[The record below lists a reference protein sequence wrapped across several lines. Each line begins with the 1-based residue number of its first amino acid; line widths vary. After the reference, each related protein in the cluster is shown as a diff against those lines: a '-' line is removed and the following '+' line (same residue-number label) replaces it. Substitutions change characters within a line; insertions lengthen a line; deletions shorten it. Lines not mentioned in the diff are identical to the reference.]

1 MLGLDGYFSVVAGWM
16 VAEVW
21 WLVWMVA
28 VVWWLVWM
36 VAVVWWLAGWLL

>member
-1 MLGLDGYFSVVAGWM
+1 M

-28 VVWWLVWM
+28 GVWWM
-36 VAVVWWLAGWLL
+36 VGVVWWLAGWLL